1 MRPSDVKRTLAAL
14 LPAGRAIWLWGQP
27 GVAKSQLVA
36 QTAAELGVGF
46 LDWRALLRDPVD
58 GRGVPSIVDG
68 RTRWNPPIEFPDT
81 GRGIFFLDEVA
92 QAPVAM
98 QQVCGSLALER
109 GLGEYR
115 LPSGWWVVAASN
127 RPDDQAGT
135 IRTPA
140 NVLDRFVHL
149 DVEADLS
156 DWQAWAATAGIRTEV
171 RAFLNYRPALL
182 HSWDPRQLRKLK
194 ATPRSWHT
202 LSDLLPLT
210 PPDLLLPTAAGI
222 VGENVAPEFV
232 AFAELNRQLPDLD
245 RLLTRP
251 DTAAVPREPAILYA
265 LAGALAE
272 KARTADASLLTN
284 FVTYVGRLP
293 EEFGVLAMRDAAAVR
308 PQLLTS
314 AAGWLRTHR
323 EVLLAR

>member
-1 MRPSDVKRTLAAL
+1 MKPSDVKRALHAL
-14 LPAGRAIWLWGQP
+14 LPAGRAVWLWGQP

-36 QTAAELGVGF
+36 QTAAELEVEF
-46 LDWRALLRDPVD
+46 IDWRALLRDSVD
-58 GRGVPSIVDG
+58 GRGVPSVVEG
-68 RTRWNPPIEFPDT
+68 RTRWNPPVEFPDT

-109 GLGEYR
+109 RLGEYR
-115 LPSGWWVVAASN
+115 LPDGWWVIAASN
-127 RPDDQAGT
+127 RPEDQAGT

-149 DVEADLS
+149 DVEADLAA
-156 DWQAWAATAGIRTEV
+156 WQAWAASAGARAEV
-171 RAFLNYRPALL
+171 RAFLHYRPALL

-210 PPDLLLPTAAGI
+210 RPDLLLPTAAGI

-232 AFAELNRQLPDLD
+232 AFAELHRQLPDLD
-245 RLLTRP
+245 RLLTQP
-251 DTAAVPREPAILYA
+251 DTATVPREPAILYA

-272 KARTADASLLTN
+272 KVRTADAGLLPN

-293 EEFGVLAMRDAAAVR
+293 EEFGVLTMRDAAAVR

-314 AAGWLRTHR
+314 AAGWLRAHR
-323 EVLLAR
+323 EVLLAK

>member
-1 MRPSDVKRTLAAL
+1 VKPSDVKRALRAL
-14 LPAGRAIWLWGQP
+14 LPAGRAVWLWGQP

-36 QTAAELGVGF
+36 QAAAEAGVDF

-58 GRGVPSIVDG
+58 GRGVPSVVNG
-68 RTRWNPPIEFPDT
+68 RTRWNPPAEFPDH

-98 QQVCGSLALER
+98 QQVCGSIALER
-109 GLGEYR
+109 RVGEYQ
-115 LPSGWWVVAASN
+115 LPDGWWVVAASN
-127 RPDDQAGT
+127 RHEDQAGT

-149 DVEADLS
+149 EVEADLA
-156 DWQAWAATAGIRTEV
+156 DWQEWATAAGVRPEV

-182 HSWDPRQLRKLK
+182 HSWDSRQLRKQK

-210 PPDLLLPTAAGI
+210 PPDLLLPTAAGV

-232 AFAELNRQLPDLD
+232 AFAELHRQLPDLD
-245 RLLTRP
+245 RVLAAP
-251 DTAAVPREPAILYA
+251 STAPVPREPAVLYA

-272 KARTADASLLTN
+272 KARTADAGLLPN
-284 FVTYVGRLP
+284 FVSYIGRLP

-308 PQLLTS
+308 PQVLAP

-323 EVLLAR
+323 DVLLAK